1 MAGELK
7 PEKSDSLP
15 GRVKSDVR
23 APLVERDKD
32 ALKNVIPSHTSS
44 SISSSNPGGSMEG
57 ETGEHSAA
65 EQGFY
70 YPPTSYYPYYYS
82 DDGSHLYYMPTYNS
96 YPAASY
102 MCVDGNQP
110 YYSTSGY
117 QQNADAYGSELMRQY
132 YLNAAQASDA
142 THRTAA
148 VRGGAKLS
156 LSSDISENTI
166 GSDDRMKR
174 YNFLDSK
181 APNLAQN
188 AKSHSSASSKLYE
201 SLLND
206 QSLRNFH
213 QMGSRY
219 MLTGDAQNSQPY
231 RNWSSFTGT
240 KQGGYFANDASLNY
254 KSADLRMCRGNN
266 GSSSSKKPVLGEL
279 EDTTDA
285 TRGPRRHS
293 KNTPLGSSSEK
304 EQTGR
309 FMNKYQFN
317 IEDFRTEYANAKFYV
332 IKSYNEDN
340 VHKSVK
346 YNVWSS
352 TPDGNKKLDAAFR
365 DKMAKT
371 SEAGIECPIFLFFS
385 VNGSGQFVG
394 VAEMIGPVDFDNNL
408 NFWEYNK
415 WNGYFPVKW
424 HIIKDVPNAQLRHII
439 LENNDN
445 RPVTFTRDTQ
455 EIGLEQGLEMLR
467 IFKTFAE
474 ETSLLEDYNFYEKRE
489 QSVEARKL
497 PAPQTEMY
505 GNHDSPKLKKE
516 CKRVV
521 DEESSAGNNFCDSTS
536 ALIELAKS
544 LSLTD

>member
-1 MAGELK
+1 
-7 PEKSDSLP
+7 
-15 GRVKSDVR
+15 
-23 APLVERDKD
+23 
-32 ALKNVIPSHTSS
+32 
-44 SISSSNPGGSMEG
+44 
-57 ETGEHSAA
+57 
-65 EQGFY
+65 
-70 YPPTSYYPYYYS
+70 
-82 DDGSHLYYMPTYNS
+82 
-96 YPAASY
+96 
-102 MCVDGNQP
+102 
-110 YYSTSGY
+110 
-117 QQNADAYGSELMRQY
+117 
-132 YLNAAQASDA
+132 
-142 THRTAA
+142 
-148 VRGGAKLS
+148 
-156 LSSDISENTI
+156 
-166 GSDDRMKR
+166 
-174 YNFLDSK
+174 
-181 APNLAQN
+181 
-188 AKSHSSASSKLYE
+188 
-201 SLLND
+201 
-206 QSLRNFH
+206 
-213 QMGSRY
+213 MGSRY

-385 VNGSGQFVG
+385 VGLQLICILFVSVLDSISLFCALVLLRLPNPTELQVNGSGQFVG

-455 EIGLEQGLEMLR
+455 EV
-467 IFKTFAE
+467 
-474 ETSLLEDYNFYEKRE
+474 Y
-489 QSVEARKL
+489 
-497 PAPQTEMY
+497 
-505 GNHDSPKLKKE
+505 
-516 CKRVV
+516 
-521 DEESSAGNNFCDSTS
+521 
-536 ALIELAKS
+536 
-544 LSLTD
+544 